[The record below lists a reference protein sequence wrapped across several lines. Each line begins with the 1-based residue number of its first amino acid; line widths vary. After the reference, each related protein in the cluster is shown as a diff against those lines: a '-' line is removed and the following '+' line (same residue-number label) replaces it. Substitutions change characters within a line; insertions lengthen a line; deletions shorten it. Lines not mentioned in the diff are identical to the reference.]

1 MRVRVRGS
9 ARVRVR
15 VRGSARVRDR
25 AIRSKTAEVLGAK
38 TPATK
43 KKKIRLQNG
52 QKEQKE
58 KEKKHNQQS
67 RRQKICI
74 LNSHQ
79 PENNQRQQIERTRSE
94 TARRKRQH

>member
-1 MRVRVRGS
+1 MGLGGVRVSVRVS
-9 ARVRVR
+9 ARVR

-25 AIRSKTAEVLGAK
+25 VRGSVRVRDRAIRSKTVEVLGAK

-43 KKKIRLQNG
+43 KQKNKITKWAKRTKRKG
-52 QKEQKE
+52 K
-58 KEKKHNQQS
+58 KKHNQQS

-79 PENNQRQQIERTRSE
+79 PENNQR
-94 TARRKRQH
+94 

>member
-1 MRVRVRGS
+1 MGADGRTQT
-9 ARVRVR
+9 
-15 VRGSARVRDR
+15 
-25 AIRSKTAEVLGAK
+25 TAGQIKIASRTLGAK
-38 TPATK
+38 HLQQNS
-43 KKKIRLQNG
+43 KKIRLQNG

-67 RRQKICI
+67 RRQKIFI